1 MLIKLGGRL
10 KIPVEELENIDG
22 GTSVYRDTARNEMCV
37 KIKISVFLIFLYFYI
52 FFAKCWRKSAD
63 SARAKGDVAALPC
76 HTIVHEIAHAV
87 NQFLGIEREDNG
99 QNSGEVSKPC
109 LCFLEKP
116 FSVAQPF
123 EEAGFALECLVFG
136 GILNLL
142 GTDHETNVKGLR
154 YGIQITNHLWTSNN
168 YSVWPRKWRTV

>member
-1 MLIKLGGRL
+1 MGEQAYIGTQQETRCVL
-10 KIPVEELENIDG
+10 KSRSAFFFFLQNAGE
-22 GTSVYRDTARNEMCV
+22 RARTQQE
-37 KIKISVFLIFLYFYI
+37 
-52 FFAKCWRKSAD
+52 RKAMWQP
-63 SARAKGDVAALPC
+63 LPC

-87 NQFLGIEREDNG
+87 NQFLRIEREDNG

-109 LCFLEKP
+109 LCFLEKS

-168 YSVWPRKWRTV
+168 YSVWPSKWRTV